1 MRYIDLNKPSELK
14 TKAFYSKVEK
24 LAKSGIKS
32 KDINIIC
39 NFITDDL
46 VYEYISDEFRKLKNR
61 IYFLIDNKI
70 Y

>member
-14 TKAFYSKVEK
+14 TKVFYSKVEK

>member
-14 TKAFYSKVEK
+14 TKVFYLKVEK